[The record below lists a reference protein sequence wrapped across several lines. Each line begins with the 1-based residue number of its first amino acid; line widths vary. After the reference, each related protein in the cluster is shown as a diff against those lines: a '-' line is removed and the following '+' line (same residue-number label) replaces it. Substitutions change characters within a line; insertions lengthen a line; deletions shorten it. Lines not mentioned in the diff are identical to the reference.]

1 MRENVSDDI
10 CPNEKYTVVKNNAHK
25 SRVNSCFA
33 RSLSTFYL
41 CLLWLLMSSQRKW
54 RCAVLLVCRIELIN
68 HQVLGAIYPTELTSL
83 YHGISLRL

>member
-1 MRENVSDDI
+1 MRENVSNDI

-41 CLLWLLMSSQRKW
+41 CTMASD
-54 RCAVLLVCRIELIN
+54 VLAEEMEVCR
-68 HQVLGAIYPTELTSL
+68 TT
-83 YHGISLRL
+83 RM